1 MIALL
6 SGRCTQLLFAFGS
19 PAQHLLLYRCSVR
32 FAAPLLS
39 GWLCLTSQGATPRL
53 GCASLCPKVLLA
65 QGPRSPAPSKVP
77 PSPPGPAPQAR
88 GQPHIP
94 GPAKPGARPASQV
107 NPGPAPQARG
117 QPHIPGPAK
126 PGARPGVAASVCV
139 CVCVW
144 CPRAFTSAH
153 AVSLCVC

>member
-1 MIALL
+1 MYSLGGVPSCFLL
-6 SGRCTQLLFAFGS
+6 FGS

-39 GWLCLTSQGATPRL
+39 GWLCLNSQGATPRL

-88 GQPHIP
+88 APNQARGLPPRSTQAQPP
-94 GPAKPGARPASQV
+94 RLEASPTSQAQP
-107 NPGPAPQARG
+107 NQARG
-117 QPHIPGPAK
+117 QGSQLLC
-126 PGARPGVAASVCV
+126 VCVCV